1 MAHDNGTSC
10 QDATGGPSDPAPSER
25 AARIYRE
32 LWAIYRDILRR
43 RGDVGVARRRKL
55 DLRLQLDPHLD
66 GSGGTGRPP
75 EERFADQLIAALR
88 QAIDAEID
96 RDAPFPS
103 GRARCYWCESFDC
116 EHAAPGGPR
125 AIFGGYSP
133 TGVPLWPDLAEV
145 ALARRDPRI
154 EDLYR
159 EVPLPI
165 TLLQKGSEL
174 ISAQLPEYGQR
185 SGAYRVLA
193 QLAIGYLSLPVG
205 PRGEHASLSL
215 TVQVVE
221 VDRRGQRRLHL
232 NILGR
237 LPDGTDAGRILDEE
251 PDSRLA
257 DAFRAARTRLAEI
270 NRWRRHREPRERLAM
285 SSLER
290 LARNVDRIFRQHSRR
305 TKHAQDRHRDRERP
319 AAAALRDAMTAR
331 PEEILRDVRESTW
344 VVIGPRSRVHIFN
357 DSGKHITSVVY
368 PGETVRRRTAQGMW
382 KVMPPESVRDFREAI
397 ERTAGQAI

>member
-1 MAHDNGTSC
+1 MAHDNGISS
-10 QDATGGPSDPAPSER
+10 QDAPGSPLDPAPSER

-32 LWAIYRDILRR
+32 LRAIYRDLLKR
-43 RGDVGVARRRKL
+43 RGDIGVARGRKL
-55 DLRLQLDPHLD
+55 DVRLQIEPLLD
-66 GSGGTGRPP
+66 GSSGAGPPP
-75 EERFADQLIAALR
+75 ERRFADQLLSALAE
-88 QAIDAEID
+88 AIDAEID
-96 RDAPFPS
+96 RGAPFPA

-116 EHAAPGGPR
+116 EHAAPSGPR

-133 TGVPLWPDLAEV
+133 TGVPLWPNLGEV
-145 ALARRDPRI
+145 ALSRRDPRI

-165 TLLQKGSEL
+165 TLLQSGSEL
-174 ISAQLPEYGQR
+174 VSAQLPEYGQR

-193 QLAIGYLSLPVG
+193 QLAVGYLSLPVG

-221 VDRRGQRRLHL
+221 VDRRGHRRLHL

-237 LPDGTDAGRILDEE
+237 LPDRSDAGRILDEE

-285 SSLER
+285 ATLER
-290 LARNVDRIFRQHSRR
+290 LARNVDRIFRQHARR

-319 AAAALRDAMTAR
+319 AAAALRDAKTAR

-344 VVIGPRSRVHIFN
+344 VVLGPRSRVHIFN
-357 DSGKHITSVVY
+357 DSGQHITSVVY

-382 KVMPPESVRDFREAI
+382 KAMPPDSVRVFREAI
-397 ERTAGQAI
+397 ERSAGQAI